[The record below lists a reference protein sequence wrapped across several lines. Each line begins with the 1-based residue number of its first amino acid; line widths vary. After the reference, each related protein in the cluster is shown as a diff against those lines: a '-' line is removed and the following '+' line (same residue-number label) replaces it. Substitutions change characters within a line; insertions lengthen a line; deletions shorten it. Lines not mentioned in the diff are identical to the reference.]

1 MKKILVVTLSCLFL
15 LTGVKKTNL
24 WEKTVQ
30 LSEFTIE
37 DNYAKGEIKNLTD
50 KAYNATIT
58 LELKSG
64 DLTKEDVCYET
75 IKPNEIRKVSCI
87 LNDNDDKYTVNIK
100 NVELEEF
107 PIPALD
113 SELSIDALKYHFEDI
128 YDATFITFFQSLLIM
143 KSINCLILIK
153 LNIMIIQL

>member
-15 LTGVKKTNL
+15 LTGGKKTNL

-87 LNDNDDKYTVNIK
+87 FNYNN
-100 NVELEEF
+100 
-107 PIPALD
+107 
-113 SELSIDALKYHFEDI
+113 
-128 YDATFITFFQSLLIM
+128 
-143 KSINCLILIK
+143 
-153 LNIMIIQL
+153 